1 MHYSVCEDSEVS
13 RSRTPFELHQIRFNY
28 CREPSS
34 CMIVGSNKSYH
45 SMKQSII
52 LDENFDKPLAIAIVE
67 LARKSVIQ

>member
-1 MHYSVCEDSEVS
+1 MNSKEKYIIK
-13 RSRTPFELHQIRFNY
+13 RILNY

-52 LDENFDKPLAIAIVE
+52 LHENLDKPLAIVIVG
-67 LARKSVIQ
+67 LAF